1 MIHHGQLL
9 KRKIVGIICMFWV
22 LFLSTHII
30 CLGAQ
35 KSRLSETVLLIIHN
49 MYFGFVNLKM
59 ILH

>member
-1 MIHHGQLL
+1 MHVLGAQLSRL
-9 KRKIVGIICMFWV
+9 NETG
-22 LFLSTHII
+22 LLSTHII

-59 ILH
+59 ILHKAFLLLF